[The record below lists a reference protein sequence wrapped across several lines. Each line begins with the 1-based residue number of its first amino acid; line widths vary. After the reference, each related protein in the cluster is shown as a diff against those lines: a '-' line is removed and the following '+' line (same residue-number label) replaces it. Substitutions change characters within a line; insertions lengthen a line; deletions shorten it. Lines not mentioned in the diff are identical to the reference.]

1 MKDLSRRER
10 QIMDL
15 LFERGRATAAEV
27 QESIPDPPSNSATR
41 MMLRRLEEK
50 GHVRHREE
58 GLRFV
63 YEPTEAREPA
73 SRSALKHLL
82 KTFFGG
88 STEQAMLA
96 LLDETPSSQR
106 HVQLDRLAAMIEKAK
121 EEGR

>member
-1 MKDLSRRER
+1 MDDLSRRER
-10 QIMDL
+10 QIMAF
-15 LFERGRATAAEV
+15 LFQRGRATAVEV
-27 QESIPDPPSNSATR
+27 QENIPDPPSNSATR

-50 GHVRHREE
+50 GYVLHREE
-58 GLRFV
+58 GLRYV

-106 HVQLDRLAAMIEKAK
+106 RAQLERLARMIVKAK